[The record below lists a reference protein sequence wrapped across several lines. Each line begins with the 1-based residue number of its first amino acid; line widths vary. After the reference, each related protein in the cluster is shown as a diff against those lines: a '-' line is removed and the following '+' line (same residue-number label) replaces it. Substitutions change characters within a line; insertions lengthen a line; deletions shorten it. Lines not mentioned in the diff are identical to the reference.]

1 MSAAFERGAR
11 LGGQPA
17 VHGGDVE
24 TVSREHGIP
33 VAELLDFSASINPFG
48 PPQQVMDRL
57 HRESADASLLARY
70 PEPNYSELRG
80 ALATRLNVP
89 SECLAIANGSAALFG
104 AIVRAVDAHSCLVPV
119 PAFGEQ
125 QRALDA
131 AGCTIERFAL
141 SAAGGFRLDAAA
153 LSEAI
158 QALKP
163 AMCLLTNP
171 HNPSGAL
178 TSAAEMAQI
187 VRTAADCDVQLV
199 VDEAFIDYAPN
210 ETLTSEATKA
220 AHLVVVR
227 SLTKFYGMPALRV
240 GYCIA
245 TPDMASRIAMQLPEW
260 PVTTLAA
267 NAAAEAL
274 QDRDY
279 VRRTLLTVADDRQHL
294 RERLAGS
301 GVETYQSAGNFL
313 LLQLP
318 EHGPDSTR
326 LRAQLI
332 RRAGIIVRD
341 CRSFDGMADGR
352 FVRVAVRSRLD
363 NERLVEAICS
373 VLREVHIADR

>member
-11 LGGQPA
+11 LGRRP

-24 TVSREHGIP
+24 AVSREYGIP
-33 VAELLDFSASINPFG
+33 VAELVDFSASINPFG
-48 PPQQVMDRL
+48 PPPSVMDRL
-57 HRESADASLLARY
+57 QRESADASLLARY
-70 PEPNYSELRG
+70 PEPNYSELR
-80 ALATRLNVP
+80 ASLAPWLNVP
-89 SECLAIANGSAALFG
+89 PDCLVIANGSAALFG
-104 AIVRAVDAHSCLVPV
+104 AIVRAVDAHSCVIPV
-119 PAFGEQ
+119 PAFGAQ

-131 AGCTIERFAL
+131 AGCTIERFVL
-141 SAAGGFRLDAAA
+141 SAADGFRLDAGA

-178 TSAAEMAQI
+178 TSAAEMARV
-187 VRTAADCDVQLV
+187 VRAAVDCDIQLV
-199 VDEAFIDYAPN
+199 VDEAFMDYAPN
-210 ETLTSEATKA
+210 ETLTCEATEA
-220 AHLVVVR
+220 ARLVVVR

-240 GYCIA
+240 GYSVA
-245 TPDMASRIAMQLPEW
+245 TPHMASRIAMQLPEW

-274 QDRDY
+274 QDRAY

-294 RERLAGS
+294 RKRLAES
-301 GVETYQSAGNFL
+301 GVETYQSAANFL

-318 EHGPDSTR
+318 EGAPDSTR

-332 RRAGIIVRD
+332 RRAGVIVRD
-341 CRSFDGMADGR
+341 CRSFDGLSDGR
-352 FVRVAVRSRLD
+352 FIRVAVRSRLE
-363 NERLVEAICS
+363 NERLVEGIRS
-373 VLREVHIADR
+373 VLQEVHIADR

>member
-11 LGGQPA
+11 LGGQLA

-24 TVSREHGIP
+24 AVSREYGIA
-33 VAELLDFSASINPFG
+33 VAELVDFSASINPFG
-48 PPQQVMDRL
+48 PPQSVMDRL
-57 HRESADASLLARY
+57 QRESADASLLARY
-70 PEPNYSELRG
+70 PEPNYSELR
-80 ALATRLNVP
+80 ATLATRLSVP
-89 SECLAIANGSAALFG
+89 PECLVIANGSAALFG
-104 AIVRAVDAHSCLVPV
+104 AIVRAIDARSCLVPV

-131 AGCTIERFAL
+131 AGCAIERFLLNADDGFCVD
-141 SAAGGFRLDAAA
+141 AGA

-163 AMCLLTNP
+163 SMCLLTNP

-178 TSAAEMAQI
+178 TSATEMTRV
-187 VRTAADCDVQLV
+187 VRAAADCGVQLV
-199 VDEAFIDYAPN
+199 VDEAFMDYAPN
-210 ETLTSEATKA
+210 ETLTSAVLKA

-240 GYCIA
+240 GYCVA
-245 TPDMASRIAMQLPEW
+245 TPETALRILAQLPEW

-274 QDRDY
+274 RDHEY
-279 VRRTLLTVADDRQHL
+279 ARRTLLTVAADRQ
-294 RERLAGS
+294 RLHEQLVDS

-313 LLQLP
+313 LMRLP
-318 EHGPDSTR
+318 EHGPDSPH

-332 RRAGIIVRD
+332 RHAGIIVRD

-352 FVRVAVRSRLD
+352 FIRVAVRSRSD
-363 NERLVEAICS
+363 NERLVEAIRS
-373 VLREVHIADR
+373 VLSEVRIAD